1 MMKNMSGKLVC
12 MSAAAALSL
21 GSACSGGDGACSPES
36 GTICTIIGSGLAG
49 LNGDGLD
56 ALETDIYLPQDVTEG
71 PDQRLYFTDWN
82 NHRIRVLADDGAI
95 ETVAGTGMLGDG
107 PEGPALEADFNH
119 PTQVVFDPTGA
130 MVIAAWH
137 NSRLKR
143 MNLSTG
149 LLEDI
154 CGTGARA
161 YAGDGGP
168 AEAAILD
175 LPASVVFDQSGNTI
189 IMDQANQVIRRVNP
203 SGTIETIA
211 GQCLV
216 NECAAGEVPVACEGS
231 NKMGCGVETDAE
243 LCKQPCIPAYG
254 GDNGPGTEMRMAQP
268 FGQAA
273 DPAGR
278 MVLDSQ
284 GNLYFADT
292 RNHRIRRI
300 DTEGIVTTV
309 AGKGTDGYAGDG
321 GPAVDAQLSSPTDID
336 LASDGTLYIADTQN
350 SCVRAVS
357 PEGTI
362 TTAAGICGQRG
373 FEGDGAAPTAAL
385 LDRPYGIELDRDDNL
400 YVVDTYN
407 HRIRVVMQ

>member
-1 MMKNMSGKLVC
+1 MKKSNSGKLLC
-12 MSAAAALSL
+12 IAAAALFL
-21 GSACSGGDGACSPES
+21 APACSGGDELCSPES

-82 NHRIRVLADDGAI
+82 NHRVRVLADDGTV

-107 PEGPALEADFNH
+107 PEGPALDADFNH
-119 PTQVVFDPTGA
+119 PTQVVFDPQGA

-143 MNLSTG
+143 VNLSTG
-149 LLEDI
+149 MLEDI

-175 LPASVVFDQSGNTI
+175 LPAGVVFDQSGNPL

-216 NECAAGEVPVACEGS
+216 NECADGEIAVACEGS

-243 LCKQPCIPAYG
+243 LCKQPCMPAYG
-254 GDNGPGTEMRMAQP
+254 GDGGPATELRMAQP

-278 MVLDSQ
+278 MALDSE

-300 DTEGIVTTV
+300 GSDGIVTTV
-309 AGKGTDGYAGDG
+309 AGNGEAGFAGEG
-321 GPAVDAQLSSPTDID
+321 GPAVDAQLNNPTDID

-357 PEGTI
+357 PEGII

-373 FEGDGAAPTAAL
+373 FEGEGGDPTAAL

-407 HRIRVVMQ
+407 HRIRAVMR